1 MAYLSS
7 PPRIYNK
14 ALKWKGMAKEISD
27 KDIITKLSVIEG
39 PIYYWD
45 ANREILARHNHKYNM
60 VHHTPWIHQKSSVYK
75 RCGFDH
81 NICFNYFG
89 IIPHRCLECWKVVV
103 FPRTLK
109 ELFELTEFQFGCGRP
124 CKCGIDV
131 RSYTSKLYSGYFYNN
146 SVEEGMECYHWLR
159 KEMTDLF
166 DEDFLVIYKRG
177 CTEFELTFGPSN
189 QWVIPEGQLD
199 LEAEIF
205 KLFNR
210 YVTHNPPKQPSVMLP
225 SIKLRWIQ
233 WAWQNAD
240 DTYKLY
246 TNGEPLHRPPY
257 TYQHLDLTK
266 LEKKVVEMHRIE

>member
-1 MAYLSS
+1 MS
-7 PPRIYNK
+7 PIIKPTENIGGLYGQLKKEDVISPVGGLFGRGWTMNDDGIAK
-14 ALKWKGMAKEISD
+14 PFVDTALEVA
-27 KDIITKLSVIEG
+27 
-39 PIYYWD
+39 
-45 ANREILARHNHKYNM
+45 
-60 VHHTPWIHQKSSVYK
+60 TPWIHPVPGHDKD
-75 RCGFDH
+75 CGLWHSIMFDEYH
-81 NICFNYFG
+81 ILPSPCM
-89 IIPHRCLECWKVVV
+89 ECWKVVV